1 MTRLALPLLAATLA
15 ALPVQATLTI
25 ANPASD
31 QLARLSV
38 LQRKGAL
45 RAALLDSGL
54 ACTRVEKATIQGPWK
69 NMIMW
74 RAQCSATDPRYDYAV
89 FVGPDASIQARPCAD
104 LAELKLPVCRPFS
117 SNPPAAITLPK
128 TPSHR

>member
-1 MTRLALPLLAATLA
+1 MKRFAVPMLAAAMA
-15 ALPVQATLTI
+15 AVPLQAAVTI

-54 ACTRVEKATIQGPWK
+54 PCQRVEKAAIQGPWK

-74 RAQCSATDPRYDYAV
+74 RAKCSADLRYDYAV
-89 FVGPDASIQARPCAD
+89 FVGPDASIQARYCA
-104 LAELKLPVCRPFS
+104 EMTQLKLPRCRPFS
-117 SNPPAAITLPK
+117 NNPPAEIRLRG
-128 TPSHR
+128 TPSRR